1 MKLPLILT
9 CLLAGVLCACSK
21 SSTPHYYA
29 IALPDAQANTI
40 APSQRPLVVVAD
52 VELARLTPGGKL
64 ARYPTRRSLVTQ
76 LVADGEGAWLAAY
89 TGAYE
94 FTVEHYT
101 AAGRQWSRV
110 LRGLR
115 DVRLEIQP
123 GGDLRLLAL
132 ESDGI
137 SVRRIAAGTGQVLW
151 RTGRPQMERECAAL
165 NGGNR

>member
-1 MKLPLILT
+1 MTTEPKL
-9 CLLAGVLCACSK
+9 S
-21 SSTPHYYA
+21 
-29 IALPDAQANTI
+29 
-40 APSQRPLVVVAD
+40 VVVPVHNERDNVSSLLLEIEA
-52 VELARLTPGGKL
+52 ALTPLNIEWEALFVDDCSRDDTL
-64 ARYPTRRSLVTQ
+64 A
-76 LVADGEGAWLAAY
+76 
-89 TGAYE
+89 
-94 FTVEHYT
+94 
-101 AAGRQWSRV
+101 V